1 MKTKGADMVFDWSD
15 DFSVGDEYIDAEHKH
30 LFEVGE
36 EVFKVADNHQHKA
49 EKIKHVVQE
58 LYEYMRTHFE
68 HEEAYMQKV
77 GFPGLPDHKVIH
89 QKIIDTMNDFMKD
102 LPKMS
107 ISTIEHALAGSI
119 KHWILQHIEQEDK
132 QIGDWLRE
140 QGKI

>member
-1 MKTKGADMVFDWSD
+1 MVFDWSD
-15 DFSVGDEYIDAEHKH
+15 EYSVGDEHIDKEHKH

-36 EVFKVADNHQHKA
+36 EAFSIADGHQKS

-68 HEEAYMQKV
+68 HEEQYMKKV
-77 GFPGLPDHKVIH
+77 GYPHLPEHEKIH

-119 KHWILQHIEQEDK
+119 KHWILEHIEHEDK
-132 QIGDWLRE
+132 RIGDWLRE
-140 QGKI
+140 QGKL